1 MTKEE
6 RQKKQEENKRIWR
19 ENADKWT
26 EDTEKFVGKIN
37 KRKIGYYICCSVI
50 PALVMVGCYFLYN
63 ALEGLLPSAIT
74 AVGLFLILLIYGRAV
89 AKRGIEKL
97 GIFSR
102 RRMKKEIKQKYCL
115 FEKILRGVGI
125 ALFVCALI
133 AFAFFNVCPFGR
145 RLIGNDPL
153 LFGAIAAVVALGCLL
168 GVCRPGFR
176 KAAYCKRCGCCNS
189 YYLTDVESREIGRK
203 SGLYKTTGT
212 ETYTVGKIYSGS
224 DYVGSIDST
233 YTTGYFYDKVTKEW
247 IHTYDCKNCG
257 YHRVKTERVTYE
269 DKH

>member
-26 EDTEKFVGKIN
+26 EEAEKFVGKIN
-37 KRKIGYYICCSVI
+37 KRKIGYYICCGVI
-50 PALVMVGCYFLYN
+50 PALVMVGCYFLYSS
-63 ALEGLLPSAIT
+63 LEGLLPSAIT

-89 AKRGIEKL
+89 AKRGIKKL

-102 RRMKKEIKQKYCL
+102 RRMQKEIKQKYCL

-133 AFAFFNVCPFGR
+133 AFAFFNICPFGR
-145 RLIGNDPL
+145 RMIGNAPL
-153 LFGAIAAVVALGCLL
+153 LFAAIAAWVALGCLL
-168 GVCRPGFR
+168 GACRPGFR
-176 KAAYCKRCGCCNS
+176 KKAYCKRCGCCNS
-189 YYLTDVESREIGRK
+189 YYLTDESVREIGRK

-212 ETYTVGKIYSGS
+212 ETYTAGKIYKGS

-233 YTTGYFYDKVTKEW
+233 YTTGYYYDKVTDEW
-247 IHTYDCKNCG
+247 IYTYDCKNCG
-257 YHRVKTERVTYE
+257 YHRVKTKTVTYE
-269 DKH
+269 EKH